1 MPRRP
6 SVIMW
11 CKQGCIE
18 DHNNGLFG
26 QWLFTMKTIAIHLS
40 PTVSLLTFD
49 HSIVQK
55 CHHGQGLLH
64 WVWALSQVTCR
75 LVHCSAHAFVRNMW
89 VQGVLSTGNLS
100 SRRVLRRIFKS
111 LDSRKFNYELFE
123 IEKKL
128 IRTIGCVDGHL
139 ILSMILSSRGC
150 CVTIE
155 RRRDILN

>member
-6 SVIMW
+6 SAIMW

-49 HSIVQK
+49 HSIVLK

-75 LVHCSAHAFVRNMW
+75 LMHCSAHAFVRNMW

-100 SRRVLRRIFKS
+100 SRSVLRRIFKS
-111 LDSRKFNYELFE
+111 LDSRKFNYELSE
-123 IEKKL
+123 IEKRL
-128 IRTIGCVDGHL
+128 EFDPYDRMCWWTLDIVDDTQL
-139 ILSMILSSRGC
+139 
-150 CVTIE
+150 
-155 RRRDILN
+155 